1 MSLCLPCL
9 IFLEEMCSRILFVLR
24 ESLISLA
31 FATIF
36 FSLRGFSSRPFFLK
50 SVMNYRFSALE
61 AFLIIIVFNRTR
73 KVLLFLKVDVK
84 VTQYISSHV
93 EIKLVLCH
101 GHFRNT

>member
-1 MSLCLPCL
+1 
-9 IFLEEMCSRILFVLR
+9 
-24 ESLISLA
+24 
-31 FATIF
+31 
-36 FSLRGFSSRPFFLK
+36 
-50 SVMNYRFSALE
+50 MNYRFSALE

-101 GHFRNT
+101 GHFRNTYTVRERANDACDPGL

>member
-1 MSLCLPCL
+1 
-9 IFLEEMCSRILFVLR
+9 
-24 ESLISLA
+24 
-31 FATIF
+31 
-36 FSLRGFSSRPFFLK
+36 
-50 SVMNYRFSALE
+50 MNYRFSALE

-101 GHFRNT
+101 GLPEHVTPYARELMTRVTLACDPFKSHVLRPLAKPEFTPGLSLRSKQIYQHTYVKID